1 MKLNLFTF
9 FHVSCNI
16 SVLLFSLR
24 HLWGLVILL
33 AVVTGLVS
41 AVTVIQL
48 TLLADDRG
56 LEPGQALE
64 VIRYV
69 DLPVDFLEVVGEAED
84 VKCIDY

>member
-1 MKLNLFTF
+1 M
-9 FHVSCNI
+9 
-16 SVLLFSLR
+16 
-24 HLWGLVILL
+24 ILL
-33 AVVTGLVS
+33 AVVTALVS

-69 DLPVDFLEVVGEAED
+69 ALLIDFGEVVGVEF
-84 VKCIDY
+84 